1 MTLGSQDLD
10 YTWKSGSP
18 DTRANGIIAR
28 HQPKHSQ
35 AHQYGADRAGPSHGR
50 AVFRWLR
57 RGSRLRT
64 STRWEAKH
72 RTGRHRPGPRLSQ
85 RSGSADRPRHDGRPA
100 CQERENLLRDRA
112 SQGEGKHPSA
122 GHKKAP
128 AHLPGPV
135 TLAWGATSYFTRAT
149 TGRPASRV
157 GVRRPMAIS
166 TAKTARCSSNLLV
179 ISVRR
184 VV

>member
-1 MTLGSQDLD
+1 MEIWQPRCEG
-10 YTWKSGSP
+10 K
-18 DTRANGIIAR
+18 RAHRKAPAQGL
-28 HQPKHSQ
+28 S
-35 AHQYGADRAGPSHGR
+35 GPSKWGRQGR
-50 AVFRWLR
+50 AKPRI
-57 RGSRLRT
+57 GSSLLIE
-64 STRWEAKH
+64 TRQLTEDKHPTETDH
-72 RTGRHRPGPRLSQ
+72 RTGRRRPGRRLSQ
-85 RSGSADRPRHDGRPA
+85 RSGNADRPRHGGRPA
-100 CQERENLLRDRA
+100 CQEREDQRDQA
-112 SQGEGKHPSA
+112 SQGEGKRPSA

-128 AHLPGPV
+128 AVLPGPV

-149 TGRPASRV
+149 TGRPAIRV